1 LQELP
6 EKLSV
11 NEILGR
17 KILIV
22 GDVGTGKT
30 AFTAQILKKLIDSG
44 LKNEITV
51 IDMAPKTLFF
61 SGKRI
66 GGRLDEY
73 TNLVKKVK
81 YLVPTVVYPPRLAS
95 KNSKELLYFAE
106 ENLRNIDPLINK
118 YLKNPTK
125 ILIINDISIYFHAGD
140 LSKILQCISKA
151 KTFIA
156 NSYYGETLK
165 NDFGTGISRRER
177 TLIEKLMKYMDKII
191 MLKKY

>member
-1 LQELP
+1 MQELP

-17 KILIV
+17 KLLIV

-30 AFTAQILKKLIDSG
+30 AFTAQILKKLFNFG
-44 LKNEITV
+44 LKNDITI

-81 YLVPTVVYPPRLAS
+81 YLVPTVVHPPRIAS
-95 KNSKELLYFAE
+95 KSNKELLYFAE
-106 ENLRNIDPLINK
+106 ENLKNIDPLINK
-118 YLKNPTK
+118 YLKNPTE

-140 LSKILQCISKA
+140 LSKILQCVNKA
-151 KTFIA
+151 ETFIA

-165 NDFGTGISRRER
+165 KDFGTGISRRER
-177 TLIEKLMKYMDKII
+177 ILIEKLMKYMDKVI
-191 MLKKY
+191 MLREC